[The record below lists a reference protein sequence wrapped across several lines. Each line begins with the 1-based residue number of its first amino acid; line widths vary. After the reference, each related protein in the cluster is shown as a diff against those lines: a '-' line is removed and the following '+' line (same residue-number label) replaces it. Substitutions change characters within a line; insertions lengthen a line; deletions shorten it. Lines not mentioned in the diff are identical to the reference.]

1 MSAILLRFIGL
12 GTFIGGGVFLAVSS
26 SFTGT
31 TELSLWNLIQLFF
44 SVLAMSGLAWFM
56 SLPFGAIPASA
67 AGICYWYIL
76 SRHTKSNP
84 RLLIRGVI
92 GGGAG
97 LLVSLIFGLL
107 FAFGGSGPGAPS
119 VIASLF
125 SWACAG
131 VAGGALS
138 AMVVGNAAYNSV
150 FENREVIGEA

>member
-12 GTFIGGGVFLAVSS
+12 GTFIGGGVFLTVSS
-26 SFTGT
+26 HYMETA
-31 TELSLWNLIQLFF
+31 ELSLLNLIQMFF
-44 SVLAMSGLAWFM
+44 SMLAMSGLAWFL

-76 SRHTKSNP
+76 SRHTTCNP
-84 RLLIRGVI
+84 RLLIRGVV

-107 FAFGGSGPGAPS
+107 FSFGGGPSAPS
-119 VIASLF
+119 VSASLF
-125 SWACAG
+125 AWACAG

-138 AMVVGNAAYNSV
+138 AMVLGDATYEYV
-150 FENREVIGEA
+150 FKNREEVGEA